1 MYSVGVGRYER
12 LSKKTDEKE
21 GSETYT
27 DNSCRTFVIPVF
39 RRRMREDKNGF
50 DRM

>member
-12 LSKKTDEKE
+12 LSEKTDEKE

-27 DNSCRTFVIPVF
+27 GNGCQTFVIPVF
-39 RRRMREDKNGF
+39 RRRMQGDKNGF